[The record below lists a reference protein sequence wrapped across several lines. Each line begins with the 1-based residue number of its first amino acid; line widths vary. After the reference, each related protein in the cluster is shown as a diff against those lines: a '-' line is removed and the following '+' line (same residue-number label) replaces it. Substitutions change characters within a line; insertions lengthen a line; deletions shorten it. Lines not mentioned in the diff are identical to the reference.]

1 MDSKV
6 SLTLDQLDTINRS
19 LNKATAIVQVMA
31 DCSSDQRHELGSTE
45 AVNIFLVMQVVVE
58 ELDKIWAITKKLGDG
73 LAE

>member
-19 LNKATAIVQVMA
+19 LNKSTAIVQVMA
-31 DCSSDQRHELGSTE
+31 DCSAGKRHELDSTE

-73 LAE
+73 VEE